1 MQPERLHLF
10 HQWIEKAE
18 EDYKN
23 AEYVLTL
30 REDCPVGTVCFHSQ
44 QCVEKYLKAVL
55 VCWSL
60 QVPRSHDLLELYT
73 RIPADH
79 RPLLAPEGLAV
90 LNRYAVEARYPGDW
104 DIVSRQEAE
113 DAFRIALAV
122 REAIGTELASEM
134 GHGEDGP
141 LSSDA

>member
-1 MQPERLHLF
+1 MQPEQIHLI

-55 VCWSL
+55 VCRSL
-60 QVPRSHDLLELYT
+60 QVPRSHDLLELYN
-73 RIPADH
+73 RIPAEH

-122 REAIGTELASEM
+122 RETLSKELVSAMERSEDSPP
-134 GHGEDGP
+134 GA
-141 LSSDA
+141 DA